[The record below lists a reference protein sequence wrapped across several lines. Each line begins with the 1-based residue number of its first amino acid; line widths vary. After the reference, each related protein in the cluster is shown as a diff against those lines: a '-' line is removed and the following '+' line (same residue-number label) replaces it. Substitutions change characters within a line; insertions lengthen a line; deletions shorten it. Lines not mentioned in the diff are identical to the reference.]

1 MAQDIQNQLLP
12 QTKALMDLKQHVA
25 TLYQK
30 LGNTELQSWY
40 KTLVEAGEFD
50 QLGPIVSGMLA
61 AQQNRAQDVEID
73 GDLDKAEA
81 SQADEINQLEAGPNR
96 ISSISID
103 DASSNQTQH
112 CPKTSRVS
120 EAQSTTKPAK

>member
-1 MAQDIQNQLLP
+1 MAQDIQNQLMP
-12 QTKALMDLKQHVA
+12 QMKALMDLKQHVA

-61 AQQNRAQDVEID
+61 AQ
-73 GDLDKAEA
+73 
-81 SQADEINQLEAGPNR
+81 
-96 ISSISID
+96 
-103 DASSNQTQH
+103 
-112 CPKTSRVS
+112 
-120 EAQSTTKPAK
+120 